1 MKKISSILESLILTQ
16 PFLEDALLYGY
27 LNLTAFAEYVQPH
40 IQKEL
45 EKNVSTHAIKMAL
58 SRYQWAK
65 NIIKY
70 REKRNGFTKLSTRKW
85 LNIIT
90 LSRTPKNLELTT
102 QLLLDK
108 GRQKN
113 FLTIIEGI
121 HEIDIVFEDEL
132 MPLIQEIFPK
142 HFQLL
147 MVSGLG
153 LISGELS
160 ESEMTTPWL
169 FYTVTK
175 RLAFHGI
182 NIVQVLSTYH
192 ELWILVRDEDVKDAI
207 LVLMD

>member
-27 LNLTAFAEYVQPH
+27 LNLTAFSEYIQPY

-45 EKNVSTHAIKMAL
+45 EKDVSIHAIKMAL

-65 NIIKY
+65 NTVKS
-70 REKRNGFTKLSTRKW
+70 REKPNGFSKLSTRKW

-90 LSRTPKNLELTT
+90 LSRTPKNLEMTT

-108 GRQKN
+108 RKHKN
-113 FLTIIEGI
+113 FLTIIEWS

-132 MPLIQEIFPK
+132 LEYIEACLHGHSP
-142 HFQLL
+142 LL
-147 MVSGLG
+147 MVTGLG
-153 LISGELS
+153 LVSWELS
-160 ESEMTTPWL
+160 ESEITTPGL

-192 ELWILVRDEDVKDAI
+192 ELWLLVREEDVKDAI